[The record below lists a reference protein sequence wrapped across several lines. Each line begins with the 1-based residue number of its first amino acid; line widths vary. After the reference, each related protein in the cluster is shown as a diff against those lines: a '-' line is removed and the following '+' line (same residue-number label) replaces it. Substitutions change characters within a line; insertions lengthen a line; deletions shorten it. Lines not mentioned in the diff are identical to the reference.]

1 MKQHSFLFFILVT
14 LVISCTK
21 DNLEEHFTLFKPVY
35 VTKESVKANI
45 RSSEPELLENP
56 GKLVVKD
63 NYLYLNDVDKGIH
76 IIDISNPSQIKNIA
90 FIHIPGCID
99 LAVKGDYLYADCYT
113 DMVTIDIRNPLQV
126 TVKQFLTG
134 VFPHRAYRNFAADT
148 TRVIQQWIR
157 VDTVL
162 KRRFR
167 ETLDFQINK
176 DSQFMY
182 ASASSFASASGAGI
196 GKAGSM
202 ARFALL
208 SERLYTVSDRDL
220 KVFNVARAEQPFYVK
235 SVYLLNGNIETIF
248 PYADKL
254 FIGSQNGMFIYHTAN
269 PDEPV
274 KLGQFMHAR
283 SCDPVITDGRYA
295 YVTLRAGNA
304 CGGNSNQLDV
314 IDVKQI
320 TNPQLV
326 KTYPM
331 SSPAGL
337 AKDGNL
343 LLICDGKA
351 GVKIMEASDA
361 VAVTT
366 LGKITGM
373 EAYDVIAENGYAI
386 VVAKEGVYSI
396 GYSDPLNPQLLAKI
410 PVTPTR

>member
-1 MKQHSFLFFILVT
+1 MKQHSFLFFILVA

-21 DNLEEHFTLFKPVY
+21 DNLEEHFTFFKPVY

-63 NYLYLNDVDKGIH
+63 KYLYLNDADKGIH
-76 IIDISNPSQIKNIA
+76 IIDISNPSQIKNVV

-113 DMVTIDIRNPLQV
+113 DMVTIDISNPLQV

-134 VFPHRAYRNFAADT
+134 VFPHRAYRNFVADT

-331 SSPAGL
+331 NSPAGL

-361 VAVTT
+361 AAVTT

-386 VVAKEGVYSI
+386 VVAKEGIYSI
-396 GYSDPLNPQLLAKI
+396 SYSDPLNPQVLAKI